1 MNYNLHT
8 DDDRKGNSGNG
19 SGNNGNGNSGNNGK
33 GNGKGKGNNKKNS
46 KSDGT
51 DDAGYGN
58 ATNAEENNSQNQC
71 GILFPVQ
78 EEVSA
83 TEADLIARI
92 KTTGKEKNYELIEY
106 LNDVNREHA
115 EVLVEQ
121 NINGRTDTSYIYG
134 AEINGGF
141 DRISLD
147 RFDGS
152 TGYYIYDARGSVS
165 GITNEEGQDY
175 QSYRYSVTGEITFG
189 APQYENE
196 YTYNGESYN
205 PNIQSQYLRA
215 RYYCVV
221 TATFLT
227 EDNYLGNQTE
237 PLTLNRYNYC
247 VSSYLNYTDPSGN
260 EVEVLE
266 SLKGW
271 IIDPNTQA
279 QKTIENY
286 ENQRLSI
293 EDAIESGLLNNRAG
307 QIFLDYGDIVM
318 GPAVKTPA
326 DIIVIRETVK
336 GNSDSKEMQR
346 TATAGFYAGFVGQGI
361 EYTQIISKA
370 DYQLSMIIT
379 SAKGVNSINNPL
391 SYLLFI
397 KDFSLTQTLDAAKA
411 GLQDVW
417 NGTYDSAIGRRI
429 GAGTFNYLLMTIGGA
444 QLKGKGTACEA
455 VESGRDIVPDKGFS
469 SFKDLKTHL
478 DSPGDGKVWH
488 HIVEQSQITGSGF
501 SSEQVN
507 NINNVIAIPHGKG
520 SIHAKISGY
529 YSSKQFFT
537 GGKTVRQWLAGQDFK
552 TQFDFGMNL
561 LKEYGD
567 VIPSSKGWIFRTFE

>member
-1 MNYNLHT
+1 MFYW
-8 DDDRKGNSGNG
+8 R
-19 SGNNGNGNSGNNGK
+19 
-33 GNGKGKGNNKKNS
+33 
-46 KSDGT
+46 
-51 DDAGYGN
+51 
-58 ATNAEENNSQNQC
+58 
-71 GILFPVQ
+71 PPW
-78 EEVSA
+78 
-83 TEADLIARI
+83 
-92 KTTGKEKNYELIEY
+92 
-106 LNDVNREHA
+106 
-115 EVLVEQ
+115 
-121 NINGRTDTSYIYG
+121 NISI
-134 AEINGGF
+134 F
-141 DRISLD
+141 LLQISLD

-152 TGYYIYDARGSVS
+152 TGYYLYDARGSVS
-165 GITNEEGQDY
+165 GITNEEGQVY

-227 EDNYLGNQTE
+227 EDSYLGNQTE

-271 IIDPNTQA
+271 IIDPDTQA

-286 ENQRLSI
+286 ENQRLNI

-361 EYTQIISKA
+361 EYTQIISNA

-397 KDFSLTQTLDAAKA
+397 KDFFFTQTIDAAKA
-411 GLQDVW
+411 GLQDAW
-417 NGTYDSAIGRRI
+417 NGTYDSAIGRKI

-444 QLKGKGTACEA
+444 LLKGKGTACEA
-455 VESGRDIVPDKGFS
+455 VESGSNTGIWDMTEGGGVINGREYSQHAMERMAPDTPTVRAELSKRAEKAAQQKGLEVGTKEYYEYCTKYVDQRNIPPSVIEDAIS
-469 SFKDLKTHL
+469 SSK
-478 DSPGDGKVWH
+478 
-488 HIVEQSQITGSGF
+488 
-501 SSEQVN
+501 
-507 NINNVIAIPHGKG
+507 AIPGNRPDTF
-520 SIHAKISGY
+520 IHE
-529 YSSKQFFT
+529 T
-537 GGKTVRQWLAGQDFK
+537 L
-552 TQFDFGMNL
+552 
-561 LKEYGD
+561 D
-567 VIPSSKGWIFRTFE
+567 VKVVIN